1 MPTQNTKLRS
11 NKPFFPTLALIKEQT
26 SCLSMSHK
34 SLPQSPVRK
43 IKSNL
48 GQIKENDDLYSMSSF

>member
-1 MPTQNTKLRS
+1 MPTHNTKLRS
-11 NKPFFPTLALIKEQT
+11 NRPFFPTLALIKEQT

-43 IKSNL
+43 ITRDL
-48 GQIKENDDLYSMSSF
+48 G